1 MFVFNLIIKDIKV
14 QKKDKSLFIFIFLN
28 ILNVFIFQ
36 KNYGISLFICFISIY
51 LLTVYANAYDFKY
64 NSELMINSMP
74 VNRKIVVSAKYL
86 SVFLFFI
93 CASIITIILCSILH
107 IALPG
112 LVKNMINA
120 DSVIVEFF
128 IISIY
133 YSIFFPVYYRL
144 GYMKSRWANFII
156 MMIIG
161 GFISI
166 VAQISGGFIKDSII
180 AVISVLLMLISFFI
194 SVRIYSNKE
203 F

>member
-1 MFVFNLIIKDIKV
+1 MFNLVIKDVKV
-14 QKKDKSLFIFIFLN
+14 QKKDKSLFLFILLN
-28 ILNVFIFQ
+28 ISNVFIFQ

-107 IALPG
+107 IVLPG

-120 DSVIVEFF
+120 DAVIIEFF

-133 YSIFFPVYYRL
+133 YSIFFPVYYKF

-161 GFISI
+161 TFVSI
-166 VAQISGGFIKDSII
+166 AVQISGGFIKDSII